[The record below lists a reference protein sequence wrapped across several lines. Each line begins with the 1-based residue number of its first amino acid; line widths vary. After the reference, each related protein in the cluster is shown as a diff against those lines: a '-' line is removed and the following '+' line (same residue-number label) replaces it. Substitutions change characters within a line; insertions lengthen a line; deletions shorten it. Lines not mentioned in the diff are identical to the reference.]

1 MHLNAALF
9 RANGGCGYVLKPA
22 ALREPSCPAERDADR
37 SGPALYSLTVRPAF
51 FADIDNQP
59 PMTHKHLQSA
69 PVGFVSVCLDS
80 SAMRCAVG
88 FSI

>member
-51 FADIDNQP
+51 F
-59 PMTHKHLQSA
+59 
-69 PVGFVSVCLDS
+69 
-80 SAMRCAVG
+80 R
-88 FSI
+88 